1 MIKFTSILSDRD
13 WKNLGGN
20 EVYVAMLRNKVKID
34 IHKGTKVATNSDDF
48 RIKSSIKDEKPY
60 KMFDM
65 VLDYLNEVPE
75 DLVYYSIED
84 VYGHKTIYV
93 YFHSPIDK
101 ENFYHYYNMQSG
113 IEEVTK

>member
-1 MIKFTSILSDRD
+1 MIKFTSILSDID

-20 EVYVAMLRNKVKID
+20 EVYVTMLRNKVKVEIPK
-34 IHKGTKVATNSDDF
+34 ITSTTPPAPPRVQTTENSA
-48 RIKSSIKDEKPY
+48 
-60 KMFDM
+60 M
-65 VLDYLNEVPE
+65 LDVVMEYLNEVPE
-75 DLVYYSIED
+75 DLVYYNIED

-93 YFHSPIDK
+93 YFLSPIDK

>member
-1 MIKFTSILSDRD
+1 MIKFTSILSDID

-20 EVYVAMLRNKVKID
+20 EVYVTMLRNKVKIEL
-34 IHKGTKVATNSDDF
+34 HKGTTVATNSDDF
-48 RIKSSIKDEKPY
+48 RIKSSIKDERPY
-60 KMFDM
+60 EMFDM

-75 DLVYYSIED
+75 DLVYYNIED

-93 YFHSPIDK
+93 YFHSPLDK

-113 IEEVTK
+113 IEEVQK